1 MGYKLDLLQQKEV
14 VFCPLT
20 YSLSDTN
27 EAWKHVSLHVM
38 KFVYWH
44 STYFL
49 SVVIMGLYKTC
60 S

>member
-1 MGYKLDLLQQKEV
+1 VATCLLQ
-14 VFCPLT
+14 
-20 YSLSDTN
+20 
-27 EAWKHVSLHVM
+27 VM

-49 SVVIMGLYKTC
+49 SVVIMGLNITC